1 MRFHVCSKIV
11 FSLLVLSSLTFCN
24 YAPFPPPASDAE
36 FEVENRHITAP
47 PQEAEPAEI
56 PEIVQNIPLIN
67 PPQEEPALELYS
79 VVVQDVDVRELLF
92 AMARDA
98 DINVD
103 VPASVSGTVS
113 INAIDQ
119 TLPQILARISRQVDI
134 TWRFE
139 QPDYLIVQADNPV
152 WKNYRIDYVN
162 IARSTESAV
171 NVSSAVTGGIGDD
184 SGGGEEGNN
193 STTTLAQT
201 SANAFW
207 ATLEAN
213 LATLLGENVEEGST
227 TASSIVISPESGL
240 VSVRAT
246 EREHEAVFDF
256 IESVRTRSLY
266 QVMIE
271 ATVVEVNLNDRYQ
284 AGVDWSALARDNG
297 QVSFSQNLTGLN
309 LDTSPTNILTID
321 KSAGPDGI
329 TATIRALSEFGDLR
343 VLSSPRLMALNNQ
356 TAMLRVVDNRIY
368 FTIEVEQGFPA
379 TATSPAIPPTFTS
392 EVHTVPVGFTM
403 AVTPQISE
411 DDRITLNVRPT
422 ISRILRF
429 VNDPNPALA
438 DAQVVNSIPELQ
450 IREIESILKVD
461 SGEIAILG
469 GLMQDTI
476 DTDVSGIPGV
486 NRVPVVGDLFSYRDD
501 NTIKTELIIFIRPVV
516 IRQPSIN
523 GDLEEFREFL
533 PSPTVGS
540 VRSQSNPD
548 Q

>member
-1 MRFHVCSKIV
+1 MISGVCSKRIL
-11 FSLLVLSSLTFCN
+11 SVLIFAGLASCN
-24 YAPFPPPASDAE
+24 NFPLPPPTSNAE
-36 FEVENRHITAP
+36 FEVDNRHITAD
-47 PQEAEPAEI
+47 PQESNPAEI
-56 PEIVQNIPLIN
+56 PDIVRSIPSVS
-67 PPQEEPALELYS
+67 PPQEEVALELYS

-98 DINVD
+98 GINID
-103 VPASVSGTVS
+103 VPTAVSGTVS

-119 TLPQILARISRQVDI
+119 TLPQILERIARQVDI

-139 QPDYLIVQADNPV
+139 QSDYLIVQADVPV
-152 WKNYRIDYVN
+152 WRNYRIDYVN
-162 IARSTESAV
+162 MARSTESAV
-171 NVSSAVTGGIGDD
+171 NVSSAVTGGIGED
-184 SGGGEEGNN
+184 GGGGDEGNN
-193 STTTLAQT
+193 STTTLAQS

-207 ATLEAN
+207 ATLSSN
-213 LATLLGENVEEGST
+213 LATLLGEGGEDTEM
-227 TASSIVISPESGL
+227 ASSIVISPESGL

-246 EREHEAVFDF
+246 NREHEAIYAFV
-256 IESVRTRSLY
+256 ESVKTRSLY
-266 QVMIE
+266 QVLIE

-297 QVSFSQNLTGLN
+297 QVNFSQSLTGLN

-329 TATIRALSEFGDLR
+329 AATISALSEFGDLR

-392 EVHTVPVGFTM
+392 SVHTVPVGFTM

-450 IREIESILKVD
+450 IREIESVLKVD
-461 SGEIAILG
+461 SGEIAVLG

-476 DTDVSGIPGV
+476 DSDVAGIPGV
-486 NRVPVVGDLFSYRDD
+486 NRVPFIGDLFSYRDD

-516 IRQPSIN
+516 IRQPSID
-523 GDLEEFREFL
+523 GDLEEFREYL
-533 PSPTVGS
+533 PSATVGS
-540 VRSQSNPD
+540 VRPQNNPAL
-548 Q
+548 

>member
-1 MRFHVCSKIV
+1 MKREVSSKLI
-11 FSLLVLSSLTFCN
+11 FSALVAMGLVSCN
-24 YAPFPPPASDAE
+24 NLPFDPPTSDAE
-36 FEVENRHITAP
+36 FDVDNRHIA
-47 PQEAEPAEI
+47 EEPAAAPAEDI
-56 PEIVQNIPLIN
+56 PDIVQTIPLVT
-67 PPQEEPALELYS
+67 PPQEEVPLELYS

-98 DINVD
+98 DINID
-103 VPASVSGTVS
+103 VPGDVTGLVS

-119 TLPQILARISRQVDI
+119 TLPQILERIGRQVDI

-139 QPDYLIVQADNPV
+139 RADYLIVQADIPV
-152 WKNYRIDYVN
+152 WRNYRIDYVN
-162 IARSTESAV
+162 VQRSTQSNV

-184 SGGGEEGNN
+184 GGGDEGNN

-201 SANAFW
+201 TENAFW
-207 ATLEAN
+207 DTLTAN
-213 LATLLGENVEEGST
+213 LSTLLGEGGAEEVA
-227 TASSIVISPESGL
+227 ASAIVISPESGL

-246 EREHEAVFDF
+246 NREHEAIYEFL
-256 IESVRTRSLY
+256 EGVRTRALY

-297 QVSFSQNLTGLN
+297 QVSFNQNLTGLN
-309 LDTSPTNILTID
+309 LDTAPTNILTID
-321 KSAGPDGI
+321 KSAGPDAI
-329 TATIRALSEFGDLR
+329 TATISALNEFGDLR
-343 VLSSPRLMALNNQ
+343 VLSSPKLMALNNQ
-356 TAMLRVVDNRIY
+356 TALLRVVDNRIY

-411 DDRITLNVRPT
+411 DDQITLNVRPT

-438 DAQVVNSIPELQ
+438 DAAVVNSIPELQ
-450 IREIESILKVD
+450 IREIESVLKVE

-476 DTDVSGIPGV
+476 DSDVAGIPGI
-486 NRVPVVGDLFSYRDD
+486 NRIPLIGDAFNYRDD
-501 NTIKTELIIFIRPVV
+501 NTIKTELIIFIRPIVV
-516 IRQPSIN
+516 RQPSIN
-523 GDLEEFREFL
+523 GDLQQFREFL
-533 PSPTVGS
+533 PTPTTGNARLQ
-540 VRSQSNPD
+540 RSISSQ
-548 Q
+548 